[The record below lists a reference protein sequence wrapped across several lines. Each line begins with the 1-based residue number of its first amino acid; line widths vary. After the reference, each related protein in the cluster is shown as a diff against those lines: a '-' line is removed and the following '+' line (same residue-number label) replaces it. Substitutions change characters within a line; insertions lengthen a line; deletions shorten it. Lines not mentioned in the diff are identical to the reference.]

1 MHSAGHASLH
11 PFRGISFVRQTLPGL
26 SGGDTIFSVPVTCA
40 CGFFFGIP
48 QQKMVTVGLLCF
60 RFSCLSGLEAMSRQT
75 QGRED
80 GRAKR
85 GKRSVNGG
93 GGVGPVA
100 PLDGGGQHGQVRLS
114 FACTV
119 LQ

>member
-1 MHSAGHASLH
+1 
-11 PFRGISFVRQTLPGL
+11 
-26 SGGDTIFSVPVTCA
+26 
-40 CGFFFGIP
+40 
-48 QQKMVTVGLLCF
+48 
-60 RFSCLSGLEAMSRQT
+60 MSRQT

-100 PLDGGGQHGQVRLS
+100 PLGGSGGGGQHGQVRMVFRVHRL
-114 FACTV
+114 AMKRPYTV
-119 LQ
+119 TKVDRMPPSRDREVRSYVPLGQTSCPSIKPR